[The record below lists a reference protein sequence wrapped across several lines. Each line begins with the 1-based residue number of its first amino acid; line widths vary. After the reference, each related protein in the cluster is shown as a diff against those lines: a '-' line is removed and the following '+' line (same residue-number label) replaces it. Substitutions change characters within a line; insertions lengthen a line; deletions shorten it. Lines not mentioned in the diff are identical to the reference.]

1 MIYDQNLF
9 PLYCK
14 AACSAGGTIVYD
26 KRCGLSI
33 MTIEAFVC
41 LKGWNL
47 ANTKGHEAIREVEL
61 VEVKA
66 QKCFKT
72 QELFRSPS

>member
-14 AACSAGGTIVYD
+14 AACSAGGRIVYD
-26 KRCGLSI
+26 KRCGLSLK
-33 MTIEAFVC
+33 TIEAFVC

-47 ANTKGHEAIREVEL
+47 ANAKGHEAIREVEL
-61 VEVKA
+61 VEAFQRLKL
-66 QKCFKT
+66 
-72 QELFRSPS
+72 ERPE

>member
-1 MIYDQNLF
+1 MARETLSI
-9 PLYCK
+9 PISMVASK
-14 AACSAGGTIVYD
+14 ASFFVGGRVVYD

-47 ANTKGHEAIREVEL
+47 ANAKGHEAIREVEL
-61 VEVKA
+61 VEAFQQLKL
-66 QKCFKT
+66 
-72 QELFRSPS
+72 ERPE